1 MSNLFLFIYRFSQ
14 RNKILGLSILLA
26 IIIGASFFTYKL
38 KFSEDIS
45 RVLPESEN
53 IDNMSFVFENSK
65 LLDKLLI
72 NISFAENAA
81 PQSRSS
87 LIDFSKEFSHKIERE
102 LIPLYLKSLEKA
114 PGNSEMQATYNFIL
128 QHLPVF
134 LEIEDFAK
142 IDSSLSEKE
151 LRKTI
156 DANYKLL
163 IGPAGF
169 ATKKNIKTDPL
180 HFSNYALNKLKKFN
194 IDENFEIEKGLI
206 ITKDGKDVLLMA
218 TPVSNSNTSLNKTLF
233 SKLDSLISSAESE
246 GFTVTYFGNS
256 AVTFGNAQRIKKDII
271 ITVSLAFFLLL
282 VFISLFFRKKSSFI
296 LVFLP
301 VVFGALM
308 ALGFMGI
315 FIHEVS
321 AIALGIGSILLGI
334 SVDYAIHILSHFRQ
348 NSNKIILYRD
358 VATPIF
364 MSSLTT
370 SSAFL
375 SLLFINSKALNDLG
389 VFAAISVFSAALF
402 SLIVLPH
409 LLRNTEAKKTTPR
422 NNLIDKLAGLE
433 FHKNNYLKLSIIL
446 ITIVLWFTSSKVTF
460 DADMMKNNYM
470 SNMLK
475 QAENKL
481 NEITSASL
489 KTIYITSVGDNLD
502 EALSRNVEVT
512 KSIDSLEKS
521 GIIKNYTAV
530 SSLLKSKK
538 EQKKLISEWEKL
550 WDINFE
556 QTKSRIV
563 KLGTERGFKVD
574 AFNTFDSLVLKKY
587 SPVDVSEKAGILAKI
602 TSNYLIETDTLTAVI
617 NVLKLVGDEETIDKV
632 YKTFE
637 GKQNVWIVD
646 RRQITSELMDVLN
659 DNFNK
664 LIIISLVFVF
674 IILLLAYGR
683 IELTIITMIPV
694 LISWIWTVGIMGIF
708 GISFNIFNIIIL
720 TFIFGLGIDY
730 SIFMMRGLQQDYKY
744 GIKDISSYRV
754 SIILSSITTLAGIG
768 VLIFAKH
775 PALQSIALMSIIGI
789 FNVVIVNFILL
800 PAIFK
805 WIVSYK
811 KGLRNRPVTLLDF
824 IMSIS
829 SLIVFVGGALFMTFL
844 SFIFRIFPANRDKKK
859 YVFHLIFSKTTWF
872 LIYMN
877 FFSGK
882 TIINPL
888 GEDYSEASIV
898 IANHQSHIDLML
910 MMLLNPKVVVLTN
923 NNNYNHP
930 FYGFALKYADFLPSD
945 GGYDKVL
952 ELYKPL
958 ADKGYSL
965 VIYPE
970 GHRNDS
976 GIIKRFHKGA
986 FYLAEKLGIPVQPI
1000 LIHGQNQLLKK
1011 SEFFLKRGS
1020 ITTKFLPKIYLDK
1033 NEYGEDLRSKTKGIQ
1048 KYFKKQYADL
1058 RKENETP
1065 DYFADYVRKNYLYK
1079 GPVLE
1084 WYTFIK
1090 LKLENNYKIF
1100 NEIIPRA
1107 CKITDLGCGY
1117 GYLDYMLYLVSE
1129 DRIISAVDYDEQKIM
1144 VAANCAIKNDKVKF
1158 IAADIS
1164 EYEIENSDVIIL
1176 KDVLHYLPKSKQQKV
1191 LSNCFSK
1198 LNDNGIIIIRD
1209 GDAEVE
1215 KEHKKTR
1222 ITEWLSTGIGFNKSI
1237 NDLEFLSE
1245 TEIREFANTNN
1256 LKFEV
1261 VEEANI
1267 TSNKIFLLKK

>member
-1 MSNLFLFIYRFSQ
+1 MSNLFLYTYRFFQ
-14 RNKILGLSILLA
+14 KFKILGLSVLIA
-26 IIIGASFFTYKL
+26 IIIVASYFTFKL

-45 RVLPESEN
+45 RVLPDSKN

-72 NISFAENAA
+72 NISFADSVENK
-81 PQSRSS
+81 SRLELLKFSEE
-87 LIDFSKEFSHKIERE
+87 FSKTLESK
-102 LIPLYLKSLEKA
+102 LIPDYLKSIEKA
-114 PGNSEMQATYNFIL
+114 PGNSEIQATYDFIID
-128 QHLPVF
+128 HLPVF
-134 LEIEDFAK
+134 LETDDIAK
-142 IDSSLSEKE
+142 IDSSLSENE
-151 LRKTI
+151 IQKTI

-163 IGPAGF
+163 VGPAGF

-194 IDENFEIEKGLI
+194 IDDNFEIENGLI

-218 TPVSNSNTSLNKTLF
+218 TPLSNSNTRLNENLF
-233 SKLDSLISSAESE
+233 TELDSLIINAENQ
-246 GFTVTYFGNS
+246 GFTITYFGNS

-271 ITVSLAFFLLL
+271 ITVSLAFLLL
-282 VFISLFFRKKSSFI
+282 LIFISLFFKKKSSFI

-301 VVFGALM
+301 VIFGALM

-315 FIHEVS
+315 FIGEVS
-321 AIALGIGSILLGI
+321 AIALGIGSVLLGI

-348 NSNKIILYRD
+348 NSDKSILFRD
-358 VATPIF
+358 VATPIVL
-364 MSSLTT
+364 SSLTT

-402 SLIVLPH
+402 SLIILPH
-409 LLRNTEAKKTTPR
+409 LIKNKKTKNVQSR

-433 FHKNNYLKLSIIL
+433 LHKNNYLKISIVL
-446 ITIVLWFTSSKVTF
+446 ITIVLWFTSSKVNF

-470 SNMLK
+470 SDVLK

-489 KTIYITSVGDNLD
+489 KTIYIASVGRNLD
-502 EALSRNVEVT
+502 AALHRNIEVSS
-512 KSIDSLEKS
+512 SIDSLEKI
-521 GIIKNYTAV
+521 GVIKNYTSV
-530 SSLLKSKK
+530 SSLLKSQH
-538 EQKKLISEWEKL
+538 EQEQLIESWENLWQQKYDSTTYKIKKLAVNK
-550 WDINFE
+550 
-556 QTKSRIV
+556 
-563 KLGTERGFKVD
+563 GFKAN
-574 AFNTFDSLVLKKY
+574 AFAGFDSLVLKKY
-587 SPVDVSEKAGILAKI
+587 QPLDPNIKNAIFSKI

-617 NVLKLVGDEETIDKV
+617 NVLKLEGNNETINQV
-632 YKTFE
+632 YNTFD
-637 GKQNVWIVD
+637 GKNNVWVVD
-646 RRQITSELMDVLN
+646 RRLITSELMDVLN

-664 LIIISLVFVF
+664 LIIISLALVF

-730 SIFMMRGLQQDYKY
+730 SIFMMRGLLQDYKY

-775 PALQSIALMSIIGI
+775 PALKSIALMSIIGI
-789 FNVVIVNFILL
+789 FSVVVVNFILL

-805 WIVSYK
+805 WLVSYK

-824 IMSIS
+824 IMSLS
-829 SLIVFVGGALFMTFL
+829 SLIVFVAGALFMTLL
-844 SFIFRIFPANRDKKK
+844 SFVFRIIPANRDKKK
-859 YVFHLIFSKTTWF
+859 YVFHFIFSKLTWF

-877 FFSGK
+877 IFSRK

-923 NNNYNHP
+923 KNNYNHP
-930 FYGFALKYADFLPSD
+930 FYGYALKYADFLPSD
-945 GGYDKVL
+945 GGYENVL
-952 ELYKPL
+952 KLYKPIME
-958 ADKGYSL
+958 KGYSL

-986 FYLAEKLGIPVQPI
+986 FYLAEKLNIPVQPI

-1033 NEYGEDLRSKTKGIQ
+1033 NDYGEDLRSKTKGIQ

-1100 NEIIPRA
+1100 NEIIPRS

-1117 GYLDYMLYLVSE
+1117 GYLDYMLNLVSDE
-1129 DRIISAVDYDEQKIM
+1129 RVISAVDYDEQKIM
-1144 VAANCAIKNDKVKF
+1144 VAANCAIKTDKVKF
-1158 IAADIS
+1158 ITASIT

-1176 KDVLHYLPKSKQQKV
+1176 KDVLHYLPQKKQNAV
-1191 LSNCFSK
+1191 LENCYNK

-1209 GDAEVE
+1209 GDAEAE

-1222 ITEWLSTGIGFNKSI
+1222 ITEWLSTGIGFNKTT
-1237 NDLEFLSE
+1237 NKLEFISE
-1245 TEIREFANTNN
+1245 TQIRDFASSYN
-1256 LKFEV
+1256 LKFEI
-1261 VEEANI
+1261 VEQASI
-1267 TSNKIFLLKK
+1267 TSNKIYMLRR

>member
-1 MSNLFLFIYRFSQ
+1 
-14 RNKILGLSILLA
+14 
-26 IIIGASFFTYKL
+26 
-38 KFSEDIS
+38 
-45 RVLPESEN
+45 
-53 IDNMSFVFENSK
+53 
-65 LLDKLLI
+65 
-72 NISFAENAA
+72 
-81 PQSRSS
+81 
-87 LIDFSKEFSHKIERE
+87 
-102 LIPLYLKSLEKA
+102 
-114 PGNSEMQATYNFIL
+114 
-128 QHLPVF
+128 
-134 LEIEDFAK
+134 
-142 IDSSLSEKE
+142 
-151 LRKTI
+151 
-156 DANYKLL
+156 
-163 IGPAGF
+163 
-169 ATKKNIKTDPL
+169 
-180 HFSNYALNKLKKFN
+180 
-194 IDENFEIEKGLI
+194 
-206 ITKDGKDVLLMA
+206 
-218 TPVSNSNTSLNKTLF
+218 
-233 SKLDSLISSAESE
+233 
-246 GFTVTYFGNS
+246 
-256 AVTFGNAQRIKKDII
+256 
-271 ITVSLAFFLLL
+271 
-282 VFISLFFRKKSSFI
+282 
-296 LVFLP
+296 VFLP
-301 VVFGALM
+301 VIFGALM

-315 FIHEVS
+315 FIGEVS
-321 AIALGIGSILLGI
+321 AIALGIGSVLLGI

-348 NSNKIILYRD
+348 NSDKSILFRD
-358 VATPIF
+358 VATPII

-402 SLIVLPH
+402 SLIILPH
-409 LLRNTEAKKTTPR
+409 LIKNKRTKKVQRR
-422 NNLIDKLAGLE
+422 NNLIDKIAGLE
-433 FHKNNYLKLSIIL
+433 LHKNNYLKLSIVL

-470 SNMLK
+470 SDMLK

-489 KTIYITSVGDNLD
+489 KTIYIAGVGRNLD
-502 EALSRNVEVT
+502 VALHRNIEVANR
-512 KSIDSLEKS
+512 IDSLEKS
-521 GIIKNYTAV
+521 GIITNYTVV
-530 SSLLKSKK
+530 SSLLKSQH
-538 EQKKLISEWEKL
+538 EQQLLIKSWENL
-550 WDINFE
+550 WKNRYDS
-556 QTKSRIV
+556 TKSKIES
-563 KLGTERGFKVD
+563 LAMARGFKAN
-574 AFNTFDSLVLKKY
+574 AFSGFDSLVLKKY
-587 SPVDVSEKAGILAKI
+587 KPLDPNIKNDILSKI

-617 NVLKLVGDEETIDKV
+617 NVLKLEGNNETINKV
-632 YKTFE
+632 YNTFE
-637 GKQNVWIVD
+637 GKDNVWIVD
-646 RRQITSELMDVLN
+646 RRLITSELMDVLN

-730 SIFMMRGLQQDYKY
+730 SIFMMRGLLQDYKY

-775 PALQSIALMSIIGI
+775 PALKSIALMSIIGI
-789 FNVVIVNFILL
+789 FSVVVVNFILL
-800 PAIFK
+800 PAIFN
-805 WIVSYK
+805 WLVSYK

-829 SLIVFVGGALFMTFL
+829 SLIVFVAGALFMTLL
-844 SFIFRIFPANRDKKK
+844 SFIFRVFPANRDKKK
-859 YVFHLIFSKTTWF
+859 YVFHFIFSKLTWF

-877 FFSGK
+877 FFSRK

-910 MMLLNPKVVVLTN
+910 MMLLNPKVLVLTN
-923 NNNYNHP
+923 RNNYKHP
-930 FYGFALKYADFLPSD
+930 FYGYALQYADFLPSD
-945 GGYDKVL
+945 GGYENVL
-952 ELYKPL
+952 EMYKPL
-958 ADKGYSL
+958 MEKGYSL

-986 FYLAEKLGIPVQPI
+986 FYLAEKLNIPVQPI

-1020 ITTKFLPKIYLDK
+1020 IHTKFLPKIYLDK
-1033 NEYGEDLRSKTKGIQ
+1033 NEYGEDLRTKTKGIQ

-1058 RKENETP
+1058 RKEHETP

-1090 LKLENNYKIF
+1090 LKLEDNFKIF

-1117 GYLDYMLYLVSE
+1117 GYLDYMLNLVSV
-1129 DRIISAVDYDEQKIM
+1129 DRVISAVDYDEQKIM
-1144 VAANCAIKNDKVKF
+1144 VAANCAINTEKVKF

-1164 EYEIENSDVIIL
+1164 EYEIDNSDVIIL
-1176 KDVLHYLPKSKQQKV
+1176 KDVLHYLPEAKQNKILV
-1191 LSNCFSK
+1191 NCYNK

-1222 ITEWLSTGIGFNKSI
+1222 ITEWLSTGIGFNKTT
-1237 NDLEFLSE
+1237 NKLEFISE
-1245 TEIREFANTNN
+1245 TKIRDFALSNN
-1256 LKFEV
+1256 LKFEI
-1261 VEEANI
+1261 VEQANI